1 MHQDAIP
8 CVTNLAENA
17 TGIIVQLD
25 KTQQESLDS
34 SISKS
39 LNAYQ

>member
-1 MHQDAIP
+1 MHQDASP

-17 TGIIVQLD
+17 IGIIVQLD

-39 LNAYQ
+39 LIAYQ